1 MNDREKLEEI
11 KRVFADEEFYDA
23 DDGQKLELI
32 DKILGIGYTTKE
44 ITSFMEISNFDEMD
58 MNQQL
63 DLLENKILRIGYTT
77 KEDREDLE
85 KIEKIMLGKNWRLWR
100 RGKWSDVVQMEKLEI
115 ILKVLHYGESWNPK
129 PTTFWLNEKDN

>member
-32 DKILGIGYTTKE
+32 DKILG
-44 ITSFMEISNFDEMD
+44 
-58 MNQQL
+58 
-63 DLLENKILRIGYTT
+63 IGYTT